1 MCVMH
6 YNNYKKARNAAWQI
20 LIDCH
25 IKELPIKVFSICQ
38 RLQIQVKQDSNTPYS
53 GYVKGVHDN
62 IFICTNATEPLPRQ
76 RFTAAHE
83 LGHVVLGHVD
93 NPHKTEKSG
102 VLCRDTSIN
111 ISTANPIEQEAN
123 VFAARILAPA
133 CVLWGIN
140 ASTPEDIMR
149 ICNISREAA
158 EYRAVRMIELY
169 KRNKF
174 LTSQL
179 ERRVYKQFQ
188 DYIAKNKL

>member
-1 MCVMH
+1 MH
-6 YNNYKKARNAAWQI
+6 YNDYKKARNAAWQI

-25 IKELPIKVFSICQ
+25 IKELPIKVFSVCQ
-38 RLQIQVKQDSNTPYS
+38 RLQIHVKQDSNTPYS
-53 GYVKGVHDN
+53 GYVKSVHDN
-62 IFICTNATEPLPRQ
+62 IFICINATEPLPRQ

-93 NPHKTEKSG
+93 NSLQTGVCG
-102 VLCRDTSIN
+102 VLCRDAVIN
-111 ISTANPIEQEAN
+111 VDSTNKTEQEAN
-123 VFAARILAPA
+123 VFASRILAPA

-140 ASTPEDIMR
+140 ARTPEDIMR

-179 ERRVYKQFQ
+179 ERRVYMQFQ

>member
-1 MCVMH
+1 M
-6 YNNYKKARNAAWQI
+6 
-20 LIDCH
+20 
-25 IKELPIKVFSICQ
+25 
-38 RLQIQVKQDSNTPYS
+38 
-53 GYVKGVHDN
+53 
-62 IFICTNATEPLPRQ
+62 
-76 RFTAAHE
+76 
-83 LGHVVLGHVD
+83 
-93 NPHKTEKSG
+93 
-102 VLCRDTSIN
+102 LCRDTSIN

-140 ASTPEDIMR
+140 ARTPEDIMR

-179 ERRVYKQFQ
+179 ERRVYMQFQ